1 MSDITLRVFVF
12 SAVMMVGVL
21 IAGSLLYGSMAS
33 NYGVPVPSSMTEI
46 QGTANTS
53 MQNLYVEANS
63 SMQTIKSFQSGDIL
77 GVVTGALSLPGM
89 LWGVAKFV
97 FDVPNMIMTLIAG
110 EETSQLFPGMD
121 LLFIIIFTAFFLY
134 IAFKFVEIIFKSG

>member
-1 MSDITLRVFVF
+1 MTDITLRVFVF

-63 SMQTIKSFQSGDIL
+63 SMQTVKSFQSGDIL
-77 GVVTGALSLPGM
+77 GVVTGVLSLPGM

-97 FDVPNMIMTLIAG
+97 FDVPNMILTLIAG
-110 EETSQLFPGMD
+110 EETVKLFPGMD
-121 LLFIIIFTAFFLY
+121 IIFILIFTILALY
-134 IAFKFVEIIFKSG
+134 LVFTFVKLIFKI

>member
-46 QGTANTS
+46 QGNANSS
-53 MQNLYVEANS
+53 MQDMYEQANS
-63 SMQTIKSFQSGDIL
+63 SMQTVKSFQSGDIL
-77 GVVTGALSLPGM
+77 GVVTGVLSVPGM
-89 LWGVAKFV
+89 LWGVTKFV
-97 FDVPNMIMTLIAG
+97 FDVPNMILTLIAG

-121 LLFIIIFTAFFLY
+121 LLFIIIFTAVFLY
-134 IAFKFVEIIFKSG
+134 LVFKFVEIIFKGG

>member
-1 MSDITLRVFVF
+1 MSDITLRTFVF

-33 NYGVPVPSSMTEI
+33 NYDVAVPDSMTEI
-46 QGTANTS
+46 QGYANSS
-53 MQNLYVEANS
+53 MDEMYEQANS
-63 SMQTIKSFQSGDIL
+63 SMQTVKSFQSGDIL

-97 FDVPNMIMTLIAG
+97 FDVPNMILSLVTG
-110 EETSQLFPGMD
+110 GETSSLFPGMD
-121 LLFIIIFTAFFLY
+121 LLFIIIFTSFFLY
-134 IAFKFVEIIFKSG
+134 LTFKFVAIVFKYE